1 MEWRIDSM
9 EEFFAIISRCW
20 CSLIITKKPFTY
32 DIKVKRD
39 TPIFATSSGKIQK
52 NVAVAWNSD
61 DGLLVEQIYI
71 SLPNWLHQNMQV
83 TALPTCLAKLNV
95 EHWENQNLIK
105 QHILLM
111 FILNSEIKKENFL
124 VHVLLSYCCTFL
136 LGKFKDHLCLRKL
149 E

>member
-83 TALPTCLAKLNV
+83 TALPTLFSKTKCWTLRKSEPYKTTYLVNVYIKLRD
-95 EHWENQNLIK
+95 
-105 QHILLM
+105 
-111 FILNSEIKKENFL
+111 KKRKFL
-124 VHVLLSYCCTFL
+124 GSCSVIVLLYFFT
-136 LGKFKDHLCLRKL
+136 GKV
-149 E
+149 